1 MKRTM
6 LAILAIAPV
15 MMHAQV
21 KSSAQPGSTPVLQS
35 SNIQPAVFAAVNSSD
50 RSATAATPVRVST
63 GVVPPQ
69 LVYTES
75 INPNHILQG
84 LSGQDR
90 TVSVDMIVD
99 ENGKPTNLKVVKS
112 ADKYTDAGILAAVGQ
127 YRYKPATLNGIAVPM
142 DVTLNVD
149 IQ

>member
-21 KSSAQPGSTPVLQS
+21 TSSAQPGSTPVLQS
-35 SNIQPAVFAAVNSSD
+35 SNIQPAVFAAVTSAD
-50 RSATAATPVRVST
+50 RSATATTPVRIST

-69 LVYTES
+69 LVYTEG

-84 LSGQDR
+84 LSGQER

-99 ENGKPTNLKVVKS
+99 ENGKPTNLKVIKS
-112 ADKYTDAGILAAVGQ
+112 TDQFTDAGILAAVGQ
-127 YRYKPATLNGIAVPM
+127 YRYKPATLDGIAVPM
-142 DVTLNVD
+142 DVTLNID
-149 IQ
+149 LK

>member
-35 SNIQPAVFAAVNSSD
+35 SNIQPAVFAAVASAD
-50 RSATAATPVRVST
+50 RTAAAPTPVRVST

-75 INPNHILQG
+75 VNPNHVLQG
-84 LSGQDR
+84 LPGQDR
-90 TVSVDMIVD
+90 FVSVEMTVD
-99 ENGKPTNLKVVKS
+99 ENGRPTNLKVIKS

-127 YRYKPATLNGIAVPM
+127 YRYKPATLNGVAVPM
-142 DVTLNVD
+142 DMTLNVD

>member
-35 SNIQPAVFAAVNSSD
+35 RNIQPAVFAAVGSAY
-50 RSATAATPVRVST
+50 RSVAAPTPVRVST

-69 LVYTES
+69 LIYTAQVS
-75 INPNHILQG
+75 PNHILQG
-84 LSGQDR
+84 LSGQNR
-90 TVSVDMIVD
+90 AVTVDMIVD

-112 ADKYTDAGILAAVGQ
+112 TDKYTDAGILAAVSQ
-127 YRYKPATLNGIAVPM
+127 YRYKPATLNGSAVPM

>member
-15 MMHAQV
+15 VMHAQV

-35 SNIQPAVFAAVNSSD
+35 RNIQPAVFAAVASAD
-50 RSATAATPVRVST
+50 RSATAPTPVRVST

-69 LVYTES
+69 LIYAEA
-75 INPNHILQG
+75 INPNHILEG
-84 LSGQDR
+84 LSGQER
-90 TVSVDMIVD
+90 TVSVNMIVD
-99 ENGKPTNLKVVKS
+99 ENGKPTNLKVIKS
-112 ADKYTDAGILAAVGQ
+112 TDKYTDAGILAAVKQ

-142 DVTLNVD
+142 DVTLNVEL
-149 IQ
+149 Q